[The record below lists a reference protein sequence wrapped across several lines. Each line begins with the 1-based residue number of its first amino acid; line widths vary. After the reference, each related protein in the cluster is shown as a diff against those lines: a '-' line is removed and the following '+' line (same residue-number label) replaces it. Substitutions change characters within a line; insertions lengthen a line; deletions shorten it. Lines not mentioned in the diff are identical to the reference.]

1 MAWRKLPSLHGVRAF
16 EAAARHLSITHAADE
31 LAVTPGAVSRH
42 VRGLEAE
49 LGERLFV
56 RHAAGLTLTAAGAAL
71 AEAARDGLD
80 RISDAASGVRLRR
93 FRRLSIGVY
102 GFFAS
107 RLLLPLWPDLARRHP
122 DLAVDLHTSLNPLDL
137 LPGRYDAVI
146 AVSDAVPRPGLVSR
160 RLVPISAVPVCAPGW
175 LEQGPP
181 DFAAVPL
188 LHSRAR
194 PEDWPR
200 WLSHAGFRNVDV
212 QGGSSFESIGMAMD
226 AAAAGLGF
234 AIAIEALLAPDLAGG
249 QVVVAHPVARP
260 TRRHFVLQHEARLTG
275 DPALATFSAWLQD
288 RIAEGP
294 GSYRLDQARAAG

>member
-1 MAWRKLPSLHGVRAF
+1 MAWRPLPSLHGIRAF
-16 EAAARHLSITHAADE
+16 EAAARHLSVTHAADE

-42 VRGLEAE
+42 VRALEAE

-56 RHAAGLTLTAAGAAL
+56 RHPGGLSLTAAGTAL
-71 AEAARDGLD
+71 AEASRDGLD
-80 RISDAASGVRLRR
+80 RIADAASGVRLRR
-93 FRRLSIGVY
+93 FRRLSVGVY

-146 AVSDAVPRPGLVSR
+146 AVSDAMPRPGLVAH
-160 RLVPISAVPVCAPGW
+160 RLVPIAAVPVCAPAW
-175 LEQGPP
+175 LAQGPP
-181 DFAAVPL
+181 DFATAPL

-200 WLSHAGFRNVDV
+200 WLRHAGFRNIDV

-249 QVVVAHPVARP
+249 RLAVAYPAVRP

-275 DPALATFSAWLQD
+275 DPALATFASWLRD
-288 RIAEGP
+288 RVAEGA
-294 GSYRLDQARAAG
+294 GVYRLADGQRGS

>member
-1 MAWRKLPSLHGVRAF
+1 MLIKLLIAF
-16 EAAARHLSITHAADE
+16 YQIVIAM
-31 LAVTPGAVSRH
+31 PQ
-42 VRGLEAE
+42 
-49 LGERLFV
+49 
-56 RHAAGLTLTAAGAAL
+56 
-71 AEAARDGLD
+71 
-80 RISDAASGVRLRR
+80 
-93 FRRLSIGVY
+93 VY
-102 GFFAS
+102 GIVMPRWYEEAMEPFEWIDFDWTNFVLPGSCIDGGFAS

-146 AVSDAVPRPGLVSR
+146 AVSDAVQRPGLVSQ
-160 RLVPISAVPVCAPGW
+160 RLVPIAAVPVCAPAW
-175 LEQGPP
+175 LERGPP

-275 DPALATFSAWLQD
+275 DPALATFAAWLQA

-294 GSYRLDQARAAG
+294 GSYRLDAAGARG